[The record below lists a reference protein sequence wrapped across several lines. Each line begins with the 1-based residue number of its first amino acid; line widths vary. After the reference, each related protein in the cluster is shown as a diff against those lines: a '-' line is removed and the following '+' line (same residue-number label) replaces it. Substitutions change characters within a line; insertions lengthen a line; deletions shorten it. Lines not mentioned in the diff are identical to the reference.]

1 MLISKI
7 FSRPVNVG
15 YEGDDGADDAAAK
28 AAADKAAAD
37 AAKKVGK
44 TFTQEDVDR
53 IVQDRLAKATK
64 SAHAEKQKLIDQ
76 LQQVQEG
83 AGTTAAQKE
92 ALEAQIEELR
102 VSMLSSTEQERRKQ
116 EKLDKDW
123 QTKHDAA
130 VQTSKGWQDRHNS
143 LLIGHEISRASI
155 AHKVLPNS
163 VEFVDA
169 KLRPI
174 ARLVEKLGDDGKPN
188 GDYEA
193 KVKIQSPNKE
203 GKLVELDL
211 TIDEAIKTLKDQ
223 PEKYGNLFEGN
234 NAGGLGGGAGQ
245 PGKKTDVR
253 TMVDNPA
260 EYMRL
265 RKSDPASVGLAP
277 TT

>member
-7 FSRPVNVG
+7 FSRPINVG
-15 YEGDDGADDAAAK
+15 YEGDDDAAAAEAAAK
-28 AAADKAAAD
+28 AAE
-37 AAKKVGK
+37 AAKKAGK

-76 LQQVQEG
+76 LQQVQEN
-83 AGTTAAQKE
+83 AGTTATQKE

-102 VSMLSSTEQERRKQ
+102 NSMLSASELERKKQ

-123 QTKHDAA
+123 QTKHEAA
-130 VQTSKGWQDRHNS
+130 TKEAQTWQTRHNS
-143 LLIGHEISRASI
+143 LLIGHEINRAAI
-155 AHKVLPNS
+155 EYKVLPNS
-163 VEFVDA
+163 IEFVEA
-169 KLRPI
+169 KLRPQ
-174 ARLVEKLGDDGKPN
+174 ARLVEKVGDDGKPT
-188 GDYEA
+188 GEFEA

-203 GKLVELDL
+203 GKLIELDVS
-211 TIDEAIKTLKDQ
+211 IAEAIKTLKEQ

-245 PGKKTDVR
+245 PGKKADVR
-253 TMVDNPA
+253 TLVDNPA

-265 RKSDPASVGLAP
+265 RKENPASVGL
-277 TT
+277 